1 MSDAFWMG
9 LFNMI
14 PIVLGVYL
22 LHRRLSAVERQNDV
36 IKENITIIE
45 KATNSIVKT
54 QVDLAGQLG
63 LAEGEK
69 KGRADKTAEI
79 KQEREV
85 KKQ

>member
-14 PIVLGVYL
+14 AVSFGLYL
-22 LHRRLSAVERQNDV
+22 AHKRLLAVERQSKT
-36 IKENITIIE
+36 IGENVAIIE
-45 KATNSIVKT
+45 KATNSMKDAQIDMASK
-54 QVDLAGQLG
+54 LG

-79 KQEREV
+79 KRERAEE
-85 KKQ
+85 KQ